1 MTNSVHAIQIEHLSV
16 SLNKQLILKDI
27 SASFDYGRIY
37 GIIGHNGSGKT
48 MLLRAIAGL
57 VPYQRGSIYVAGN
70 RVYTGVEQIA
80 PMGIV
85 FEDVGFIDN
94 LSGFKNLRYLANIRS
109 QTSLSVIRSTMA
121 VLDLDDSDSRP
132 YRVYSRGFK
141 KRLAIAQALME
152 SPDILLL
159 DEPFNGLDQPSVLAI
174 YKLLRK
180 LAADGCCVLLCSH
193 YPDDIRALSSKVS
206 RMHDGCLDE
215 IVESSSLNVVE

>member
-57 VPYQRGSIYVAGN
+57 VPYQSGSIYVAGN

-121 VLDLDDSDSRP
+121 LLDLDDSDSRP

-174 YKLLRK
+174 YKLLLK